1 MVRIALCDDNQQIVD
16 YYQQLITECAAKNDI
31 VVKFERYES
40 GEQMLFMLSD
50 RPNDVDI
57 IYLDI
62 LMGKMDGV
70 ETARRLRGIGCVAQI
85 IFLTTSDEYVF
96 EAFDAEPYYYIVKD
110 EMPVGKFKDIFLK
123 AAESV
128 RLRENDFI
136 TISYGGVKVK
146 LHLDEILFFEVQNR
160 IVTVHTNHDSIDYY
174 AKLEDIEN
182 MLRDKDFVRTHRS
195 FLVNSYY
202 IQKLTRTSLQLTN
215 GQELPISEKYSQSVK
230 QQFSKYLLKL

>member
-1 MVRIALCDDNQQIVD
+1 MVKIALCDDNPQILN
-16 YYQQLITECAAKNDI
+16 YYQSIITECAEKNGI
-31 VVKFERYES
+31 VVKFERFES
-40 GEQMLFMLSD
+40 GEQMLFLLSD

-62 LMGKMDGV
+62 LMGKMDGI
-70 ETARRLRGIGCVAQI
+70 ETARRLRAIGCVAQI

-110 EMPVGKFKDIFLK
+110 EMPTVKFKDIFLR

-128 RLRENDFI
+128 KLRENDFI
-136 TISYGGVKVK
+136 TVSYGGVKVR
-146 LHLDEILFFEVQNR
+146 LNLDEILYFEVQNR
-160 IVTVHTNHDSIDYY
+160 IVTVHTSRESIDYY
-174 AKLEDIEN
+174 AKLEDIEK
-182 MLRDKDFVRTHRS
+182 MLADKDFVRTHRS
-195 FLVNSYY
+195 YLVNSYY

-230 QQFSKYLLKL
+230 QEFSKYLLKI